1 MLYGKIV
8 AMKSRYNFILLRYL
22 IIFSVV
28 LFVPVL
34 SHSQPI
40 ESETPE
46 QVIYELQATL
56 IQVMQK
62 GTELSYQERF
72 NLLAPVVQRSHDL
85 PAIIKA
91 VLGTHWNKLTE
102 EQHQAITETF
112 SKLSIATYAERFNQY
127 DQERFEFIEKRT
139 LPKEQVLV
147 RSQLIQADGKAVNFD
162 YVMRQGA
169 SHHWKIINI
178 LADGVSDLALK
189 RAEYSAIIQ
198 RDGFSALLSLL
209 EQKIIQAEQHH

>member
-85 PAIIKA
+85 PAIIDRKS
-91 VLGTHWNKLTE
+91 V
-102 EQHQAITETF
+102 
-112 SKLSIATYAERFNQY
+112 
-127 DQERFEFIEKRT
+127 
-139 LPKEQVLV
+139 V
-147 RSQLIQADGKAVNFD
+147 
-162 YVMRQGA
+162 
-169 SHHWKIINI
+169 
-178 LADGVSDLALK
+178 
-189 RAEYSAIIQ
+189 
-198 RDGFSALLSLL
+198 
-209 EQKIIQAEQHH
+209 